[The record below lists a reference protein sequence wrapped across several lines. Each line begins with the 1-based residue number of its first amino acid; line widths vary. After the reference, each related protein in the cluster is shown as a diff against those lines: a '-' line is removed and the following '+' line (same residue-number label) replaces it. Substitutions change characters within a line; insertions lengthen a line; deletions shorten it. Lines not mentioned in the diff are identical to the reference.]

1 MTATI
6 AVVDYGIGNLRSA
19 QKALEHL
26 HAPATLTADPDIIRS
41 AAGVVL
47 PGVGAFGA
55 CMYALRAAGLE
66 EVVRDAASDG
76 RPFLGICVGMQML
89 YEGSDE
95 SPDVAGLCVLAG
107 RVRRLPEGV
116 KLPQMGWNTLEP
128 ARPTRL
134 LAGLVAPVWC
144 YFVHS
149 YAVIPDGTEG
159 AGDPADVAAWTEHG
173 VRFASAAER
182 GAVWATQFHPEKSSD
197 TGLAILAN
205 FVAACDAGGGA

>member
-1 MTATI
+1 MPTAI

-26 HAPATLTADPDIIRS
+26 HAPAILTADPDVIRS

-55 CMYALRAAGLE
+55 CMDALRSAGLE
-66 EVVRDAASDG
+66 LAVREAASDG

-95 SPDVAGLCVLAG
+95 SPGVDGLGVLAG

-116 KLPQMGWNTLEP
+116 KLPQMGWNTLEE
-128 ARPTRL
+128 ARSTRL
-134 LAGLVAPVWC
+134 LAGLTSPVWC

-149 YAVIPDGTEG
+149 YAVIPDGAEG
-159 AGDPADVAAWTEHG
+159 SGDPADVAAWTEHG
-173 VRFASAAER
+173 VRFASAIER
-182 GAVWATQFHPEKSSD
+182 GALWATQFHPEKSSE

-205 FVAACDAGGGA
+205 FLDACVSERGA